1 MTLVQYREMETQMD
15 EARSALNEV
24 DERPWRPFRTRLD
37 FEMADLMLETHMN
50 RRQVDTAISLI
61 HQAIGDRV
69 SSEFTISN
77 CNDLNRL
84 WDHALAIRGN
94 GFEEFKFTV
103 PYRGQDMEYSVWSRS
118 AEQWCR
124 ELLTNKNIVSH
135 FQWDAK
141 RVYHR
146 GNSSQVFQ
154 RIYDEPWTGEFW
166 WKFQSLLPI
175 SGKPFGIILYAD
187 KTRLS
192 SFGNTKGHPVLVRCA
207 NLPVE
212 IRNGEG
218 VGGGRLIGWLPILPE
233 ISSESGKQGFIRHKR
248 EVWHEAMSQI
258 FKSLADWMELGTAIQ
273 CGDGVVRHIFPRLVM
288 ISADYEEQSDMALT
302 RGSRAH
308 FPCPVCLV
316 FKGDIPKVTQ
326 KASARTT
333 ESMESLWTEVQEY
346 TAADREDSLQA
357 VGLRDVQNTFWS
369 LKDTDVYSALSW
381 DRLHAYH
388 GGLFSDHLLEELKEI
403 VDDLPGRQVEIEID
417 RCLMGIPPWRGLNR
431 FTSIH
436 STGEMSDG
444 SKFEDFGKV
453 IIYAAL
459 GCITPD
465 VSTRGFTLLKLIR
478 SYQELDQF
486 TGLTLQSERTLREGW
501 EELKTFESL
510 LAEYSQIH
518 DSKEWDFPKVHTHQ
532 HVFDDIR
539 NKGVTRNYN
548 TKPGEKSNG
557 PLKKFYQNHTN
568 FKNVAP
574 QILKVSN
581 KDLTSTI
588 IHNEI
593 RRLDEKN
600 EQDNIKDAEL
610 IGPAAENPTSQ
621 GQDQTQQ
628 TLRTNEVD
636 PEPRAP
642 PEVSTATREEQ
653 GSTALPHVLFRS
665 RLPGLS
671 LEAIVQG
678 HAEDDAFSQ
687 FRRLLSQYLAR
698 HFRTPRVILSMDH
711 EVIPFQTLNVYFT
724 SVVNWRLGMDIL
736 RVNPNFHGR
745 PRFDFAILNVD
756 SKMQTAVIVQLLFVF
771 QITYRA
777 HNFELALV
785 LPFDA
790 PISRQDRDRVRRDT
804 ALRLKRLHPRRRR
817 EAVLVDVNTIIR
829 GALLTPDPSSEED
842 DRILV
847 DLVDEDMWMRFKSSN
862 VNLVQRANI

>member
-1 MTLVQYREMETQMD
+1 MSSVTCQYCPRICNSRGIKSHERACAQNPANAKDDMPELTHEQHALLALLEYEEQTWNAAMHQAISNSNHAPPSGASAGPHPDPETEASDLALYLLDNTSDSETRAQDINASGSEGIDTAPAATLALDSSGAAANARQPELSVPHVKVEKHPHCKENAITMTLVQYREMETQMD

-37 FEMADLMLETHMN
+37 FEIADLMLETHMN

-61 HQAIGDRV
+61 HQAIGDR
-69 SSEFTISN
+69 
-77 CNDLNRL
+77 
-84 WDHALAIRGN
+84 
-94 GFEEFKFTV
+94 FEEFKFTV
-103 PYRGQDMEYSVWSRS
+103 PYCGQDMEYSVWSHS

-135 FQWDAK
+135 FQWDAQ

-146 GNSSQVFQ
+146 GNSSQAN
-154 RIYDEPWTGEFW
+154 
-166 WKFQSLLPI
+166 
-175 SGKPFGIILYAD
+175 FGGNSRLYLNFIIAIWLWFT
-187 KTRLS
+187 TRLS
-192 SFGNTKGHPVLVRCA
+192 SFGNTKGHPVLVRCV

-233 ISSESGKQGFIRHKR
+233 ISSESGKQGFIRHKQ

-273 CGDGVVRHIFPRLVM
+273 LVM
-288 ISADYEEQSDMALT
+288 ISADYKEQSDMALT
-302 RGSRAH
+302 RSSRAH
-308 FPCPVCLV
+308 LPCPVCLV
-316 FKGDIPKVTQ
+316 FKCDIPKVTQ
-326 KASARTT
+326 KALARTT

-346 TAADREDSLQA
+346 TAAHREDSLQA

-381 DRLHAYH
+381 DCLHAYH

-417 RCLMGIPPWRGLNR
+417 RCLMGIPPWQGLNR

-459 GCITPD
+459 GCITLD

-501 EELKTFESL
+501 EELKMFKSL

-568 FKNVAP
+568 FKNIAP
-574 QILKVSN
+574 QIL
-581 KDLTSTI
+581 
-588 IHNEI
+588 
-593 RRLDEKN
+593 KN

-653 GSTALPHVLFRS
+653 GSTALPHVTFRS

-678 HAEDDAFSQ
+678 HAEDDAFS
-687 FRRLLSQYLAR
+687 
-698 HFRTPRVILSMDH
+698 
-711 EVIPFQTLNVYFT
+711 
-724 SVVNWRLGMDIL
+724 MDIL
-736 RVNPNFHGR
+736 RVNPNFHGHAH
-745 PRFDFAILNVD
+745 FDFAILNVD
-756 SKMQTAVIVQLLFVF
+756 SKMRTAVIVQLLFVF
-771 QITYRA
+771 QITYRV

-785 LPFDA
+785 QHIEGVAKEWTIWCSGQLRQRTRMGRPDA
-790 PISRQDRDRVRRDT
+790 STKEARV
-804 ALRLKRLHPRRRR
+804 
-817 EAVLVDVNTIIR
+817 
-829 GALLTPDPSSEED
+829 
-842 DRILV
+842 
-847 DLVDEDMWMRFKSSN
+847 
-862 VNLVQRANI
+862 